1 LLKSN
6 QPIAEEW
13 LRLGLRNEYSHAAH
27 LHRGN
32 PGRRVFGLGA
42 GAVAS
47 AELRAGRPKPI
58 GSERKARRPYAEGH
72 VDDRAKKYTF
82 ARSTRATKRGGTRGA
97 NLRHASG
104 RPATLK
110 SRLA

>member
-42 GAVAS
+42 GAVA
-47 AELRAGRPKPI
+47 
-58 GSERKARRPYAEGH
+58 
-72 VDDRAKKYTF
+72 
-82 ARSTRATKRGGTRGA
+82 
-97 NLRHASG
+97 
-104 RPATLK
+104 
-110 SRLA
+110 